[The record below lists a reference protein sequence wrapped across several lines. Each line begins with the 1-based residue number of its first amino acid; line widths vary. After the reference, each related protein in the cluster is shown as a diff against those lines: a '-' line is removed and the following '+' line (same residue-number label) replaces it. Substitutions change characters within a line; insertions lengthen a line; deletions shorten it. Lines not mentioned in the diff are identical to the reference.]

1 MKRIAFIVVMTLI
14 SLTASAS
21 SIRYF
26 TYSQATRTVQYL
38 NAQNEIMIYC
48 GYDYEI
54 ETYVLVNEIWKEKV
68 NSSYYEIWIYGYDA
82 YTGDEIYMPLDLE
95 CVWLYGPAGMYNAA
109 QYLRF
114 HATVRRPTF
123 TWYIPPYYPF
133 TRAVHHHGY
142 VRTYHYDI
150 HRHGWMPPA
159 PPAGGWSHSHKPPLP
174 PYYMRAPQAPRPTPA
189 EQWTPGQGR
198 PQIIV
203 PSGSTGNSG
212 AATPARPTTGAN
224 ASPTRSTTTSTPA
237 ASPTR
242 STTTTTP
249 TTSPTRSTTTTT
261 PTTSP
266 SRSTGSNTS
275 TTSPSRNSGSNT
287 STTSPSRNTGSNT
300 STTSPSRNSGSN
312 TSTTSPS
319 RNSGSNTS
327 TTSPSRSTGS
337 TNTSSPSRST
347 GSTNTSS
354 PSRSVNTTPSSSP
367 SRSTGTNTTSSPQRS
382 NTSSS
387 NNQSNNR
394 TASPR
399 R

>member
-203 PSGSTGNSG
+203 PSGSTGNSSG

-249 TTSPTRSTTTTT
+249 TSSPTRSTTTTT

-275 TTSPSRNSGSNT
+275 TTSPSRNS
-287 STTSPSRNTGSNT
+287 GSNT

-337 TNTSSPSRST
+337 TNTSSPSRS
-347 GSTNTSS
+347 
-354 PSRSVNTTPSSSP
+354 VNTTPSSSP

-382 NTSSS
+382 N
-387 NNQSNNR
+387 NQSNNR

>member
-212 AATPARPTTGAN
+212 VATPARPTTGAN

-287 STTSPSRNTGSNT
+287 STTSPSR
-300 STTSPSRNSGSN
+300 
-312 TSTTSPS
+312 
-319 RNSGSNTS
+319 
-327 TTSPSRSTGS
+327 
-337 TNTSSPSRST
+337 ST

-354 PSRSVNTTPSSSP
+354 PSRSVNTTPTSSP